1 MGKPTGFME
10 YARREDPVQAP
21 AERLS
26 HFGGF
31 HGSLDQEER
40 QRQGARCME
49 CGVPFCQ
56 SGCSFGKGSF
66 GCPLHNLIPEWNDM
80 VYRGNSR
87 HALSRLLKTNNFPE
101 FTGRVCPALCEMA
114 CVCGVGG
121 DPVTVRDNEL
131 SIIEYAYANGLMK
144 PRIPAVRSGKKVAVV
159 GSGPAG
165 LAAADQL
172 NHRGHSVTVFERDDR
187 PGGLLMYGIPS
198 MKLPKD
204 VVMRRLDLMEKEGVR
219 FRCNVDVGR
228 AMTAEDLL
236 AEFNC
241 VILCCGAGKARPYQV
256 KGGDGPGVVYALPY
270 LRSASK
276 ALLDRAV
283 PIYDAMGRHVVVVG
297 AGDTSADCVA
307 TALRQGCAGVTQI
320 IRKSREAIERKEGLW
335 GPMPYAPDYAEAEAV
350 AKFGRSPRR
359 YNTVVKEILRDEKG
373 RMEAVVTAQVAWKKN
388 GNGRA
393 AMEEIAGS
401 EETLTAD
408 LLIAASGFSGCED
421 YVPESFGLDARDFG
435 SGSDTENERIFVA
448 GDMRTGAS
456 LVVGAIADGRRA
468 ARLADSYLTRY
479 VE

>member
-10 YARREDPVQAP
+10 YARREDPVQSP
-21 AERLS
+21 EERLA

-31 HGSLDQEER
+31 HGALPEEER
-40 QRQGARCME
+40 REQGARCME

-101 FTGRVCPALCEMA
+101 FTGRVCSALCESA
-114 CVCGVGG
+114 CVCRLCG
-121 DPVTVRDNEL
+121 DAVTIRDNEL
-131 SIIEYAYANGLMK
+131 SIIEYAYENGLMK
-144 PRIPAVRSGKKVAVV
+144 PRTPALRSGKRVAVV

-172 NHRGHSVTVFERDDR
+172 NQRGHSVTVLERDDR

-204 VVMRRLDLMEKEGVR
+204 IVMRRLDLMEREGIR
-219 FRCNVDVGR
+219 FRVNVDVGR
-228 AMTAEDLL
+228 AVQAKDLL
-236 AEFNC
+236 AEYDC
-241 VILCCGAGKARPYQV
+241 VVLCCGAGKARPYQV
-256 KGGDGPGVVYALPY
+256 KGVEGPGAVYALPY

-276 ALLDRAV
+276 ALLDRAL
-283 PIYDAMGRHVVVVG
+283 PIYDALNRHVVVVG

-307 TALRQGCAGVTQI
+307 TALRQGCASVTQV
-320 IRKSREAIERKEGLW
+320 IRKSQTAIERKEGLW
-335 GPMPYAPDYAEAEAV
+335 GPMPYKPDYAEEEATV
-350 AKFGRSPRR
+350 RFGHSPRR
-359 YNTVVKEILRDEKG
+359 YDTVIKEVLRDEKG
-373 RMEAVVTAQVAWKKN
+373 ALNAVLTAKVTWKK
-388 GNGRA
+388 GNGRPV
-393 AMEEIAGS
+393 MEEVQGS
-401 EETLTAD
+401 EETVPAD
-408 LLIAASGFSGCED
+408 MLILASGFSGCED
-421 YVPESFGLDARDFG
+421 YVPDGFGLDVRDFG
-435 SGSDTENERIFVA
+435 SGCDTVNERVFVA

-456 LVVGAIADGRRA
+456 LVVNAIADGRRA
-468 ARLADSYLTRY
+468 ARLADSYLMRY

>member
-10 YARREDPVQAP
+10 YARREDPVQSP
-21 AERLS
+21 EERLA

-31 HGSLDQEER
+31 HGALPEEER
-40 QRQGARCME
+40 REQGARCME

-80 VYRGNSR
+80 VYRGNGG

-101 FTGRVCPALCEMA
+101 FTGRVCPALCEQA
-114 CVCGVGG
+114 CVCSIGG
-121 DPVTVRDNEL
+121 EAVSVRDNEL
-131 SIIEYAYANGLMK
+131 SIIEYAYEKGLMR
-144 PRIPAVRSGKKVAVV
+144 PRIPALRSGKKVAVV

-172 NHRGHSVTVFERDDR
+172 NRRGHTVTVFERDDR

-204 VVMRRLDLMEKEGVR
+204 IVMRRLDLMEAEGVR
-219 FRCNVDVGR
+219 FRVNVDVGR
-228 AMTAEDLL
+228 AVTAEDLL

-241 VILCCGAGKARPYQV
+241 VVLCCGAGKARPYQV
-256 KGGDGPGVVYALPY
+256 KGADGPGFLYALPY
-270 LRSASK
+270 LRAASK
-276 ALLDRAV
+276 ALLDRAE
-283 PIYDAMGRHVVVVG
+283 PIYDAMGKHVVIVG

-307 TALRQGCAGVTQI
+307 TAIRQGCASVTQV
-320 IRKSREAIERKEGLW
+320 IRKSQSAIERREGLW
-335 GPMPYAPDYAEAEAV
+335 GPMPYRADYAQTEAEA
-350 AKFGRSPRR
+350 KFGGSPRR
-359 YNTVVKEILRDEKG
+359 YNTVIKEVLRDEKG
-373 RMEAVVTAQVAWKKN
+373 YLREVVTAQVAWCREGGK
-388 GNGRA
+388 A
-393 AMEEIAGS
+393 VMEEIAGS
-401 EETLTAD
+401 EAALPAD
-408 LLIAASGFSGCED
+408 LLIVASGFSGCED
-421 YVPESFGLDARDFG
+421 YVPECFGLDARDFG
-435 SGSDTENERIFVA
+435 SGSETANERVFVA

-456 LVVGAIADGRRA
+456 LVVSAIADGRRA